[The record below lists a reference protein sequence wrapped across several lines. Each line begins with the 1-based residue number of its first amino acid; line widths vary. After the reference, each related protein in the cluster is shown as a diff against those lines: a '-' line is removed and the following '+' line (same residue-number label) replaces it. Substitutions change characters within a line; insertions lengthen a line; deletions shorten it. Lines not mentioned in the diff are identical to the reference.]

1 MQTFFFYSVNHLSSQ
16 RHDFTHKC
24 FSSLFTAL
32 YLLEMTFFSLL
43 GQNTNMLCRMPGDGL
58 SFFLRRL
65 ASVRLFSS
73 VLTNR
78 AACVDICGSV
88 RDRSITDNRI
98 WPLWS
103 LHSSVLVNRFP
114 QRLRIFAIFV
124 LKCFYGR
131 GENSISSRKHSTS
144 CMEVSFRKY
153 LHRKNVKEGLRC
165 IVREKDV
172 NEPVRVDTDD
182 GGNEKLQVT
191 E

>member
-1 MQTFFFYSVNHLSSQ
+1 MDGWKFEPERVKGSVKPKGKKESEKVNIVEFRDIPKKRKLELQTFFFYSVNHLSSQ

-98 WPLWS
+98 
-103 LHSSVLVNRFP
+103 
-114 QRLRIFAIFV
+114 
-124 LKCFYGR
+124 
-131 GENSISSRKHSTS
+131 
-144 CMEVSFRKY
+144 
-153 LHRKNVKEGLRC
+153 
-165 IVREKDV
+165 
-172 NEPVRVDTDD
+172 
-182 GGNEKLQVT
+182 
-191 E
+191 